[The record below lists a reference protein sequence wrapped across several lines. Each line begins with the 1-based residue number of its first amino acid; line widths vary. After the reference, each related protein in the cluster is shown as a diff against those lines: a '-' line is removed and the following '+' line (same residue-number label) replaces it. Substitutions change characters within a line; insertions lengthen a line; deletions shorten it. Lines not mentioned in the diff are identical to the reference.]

1 MRLGRYVVWF
11 VATLFFAFQFVL
23 RLFPSLVMEKTMV
36 AYGIDAQQFGH
47 YASLYYLGYSA
58 MQIPAAYLLYRFLP
72 SRVLS
77 MAAFMCAISAWICAY
92 THLWQWLYFSRLLLG
107 MGSAFAF
114 LGVSEIITQL
124 FDKDQ
129 YAKMVGIT
137 FTIGLFGAVYG
148 GMPTA
153 NLLKVYDW
161 QIVLSTLGG
170 IQAVIAILIA
180 FLVRV
185 PAHSEASFSVF
196 VGGLRHIL
204 SNPAL
209 MALAAANLL
218 MVGALEGFADIWGV
232 TYLMKAMAITKPMA
246 AALTSLI
253 FVGMIFGG
261 PILAACSRFLN
272 SELNVVLTC
281 ALFLV
286 IIFVILLSQWLALN
300 AFMVQALML
309 ICGILCCY
317 QVLVFSLGVRF
328 MNRPEL
334 LGLTTAF
341 LNCINMC
348 GGVLYHN
355 VIGQLLS
362 WSHQSPNM
370 SVGDYSLAD
379 FTFALWS
386 IPLGAMLGALI
397 LGFVSLRFL
406 KEKF

>member
-1 MRLGRYVVWF
+1 MRVGRYVVWF

-23 RLFPSLVMEKTMV
+23 RLFPSLVMEQTMV

-58 MQIPAAYLLYRFLP
+58 MQIPAAYLLYRLLP

-77 MAAFMCAISAWICAY
+77 VAAFLCAVSAWICAY
-92 THLWQWLYFSRLLLG
+92 TELWQWLYFSRLLLG
-107 MGSAFAF
+107 VGSAFAF

-161 QIVLSTLGG
+161 QVVLSTLGL
-170 IQAVIAILIA
+170 IQAVIAVLIA
-180 FLVRV
+180 ILVQV
-185 PAHSEASFSVF
+185 PSHAEASFSNF
-196 VGGLRHIL
+196 VGGLRYIL

-232 TYLMKAMAITKPMA
+232 TYLMKAMEVTKPTA
-246 AALTSLI
+246 AAFTSLI

-261 PILAACSRFLN
+261 PILAACSRLLN
-272 SELNVVLTC
+272 SELNVVMTC
-281 ALFLV
+281 AFCLV
-286 IIFVILLSQWLALN
+286 MIFVMLLSQWWPLN
-300 AFMVQALML
+300 AVMVQILMFV
-309 ICGILCCY
+309 CGILCCY

-355 VIGQLLS
+355 IIGQLLS
-362 WSHQSPNM
+362 WSHRVPNI
-370 SVGDYSLAD
+370 SVADYSLSD

-386 IPLGAMLGALI
+386 IPVGAMLGAMI
-397 LGFVSLRFL
+397 LSLVSLYFL